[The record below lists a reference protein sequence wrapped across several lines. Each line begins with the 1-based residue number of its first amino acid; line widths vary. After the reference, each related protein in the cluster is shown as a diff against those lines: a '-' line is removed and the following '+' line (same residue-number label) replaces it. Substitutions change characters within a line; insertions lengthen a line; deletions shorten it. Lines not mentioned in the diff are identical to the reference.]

1 MNPTDRAM
9 VPRRGVGIDLTPREQ
24 PLGLIG
30 VGGAML
36 AMWVGAA
43 PLVVLPLAFLVSVRV
58 RLRRI

>member
-1 MNPTDRAM
+1 M